1 MVYHLFAYH
10 STGDCFFCVLSTPN
24 PFEILSPCTLRGLY
38 RVYYMSML
46 FFFSRKKDVS
56 CESDLKDAVDVS
68 LPLIHA
74 ALRDI
79 EKGAFPKNCF
89 LNIEIP
95 SSPLTN
101 KVCFSNCYVLDWR
114 KSGNALLFRE
124 FLLVRIVYLN

>member
-1 MVYHLFAYH
+1 
-10 STGDCFFCVLSTPN
+10 
-24 PFEILSPCTLRGLY
+24 
-38 RVYYMSML
+38 MSML
-46 FFFSRKKDVS
+46 FFFFSRKKDVS

-95 SSPLTN
+95 SSPLRN